1 MTEPALER
9 LRLQGYC
16 VLEGVIPGDE
26 VDHIRQRVELAV
38 RHHGTIDEGSRVGN
52 RKGLIAYEQSFA
64 RHLADRRVLD
74 LAEVLLGPHVRIS
87 FTSAQI
93 SYPGCARG
101 NLHADWPFNQGNAGH
116 IPAPYPDAVIHLTTI
131 WMLSR
136 FSVETGATAI
146 VPGSHRS
153 ANNPSGD
160 NGVDPWRPHPGEIR
174 ATGEPGSV
182 LLCDSR
188 LWHAVT
194 PNTSTEARVGLVVR
208 YAPWWL
214 NLDVL
219 MPGSPERARMLE
231 TTGLAENEVAAVP
244 PEVYAVLPEEVKPL
258 YHHWVRRNVPP
269 PAEREPRP
277 S

>member
-1 MTEPALER
+1 MAEQTVER

-16 VLEGVIPGDE
+16 VLEGVIPDAE
-26 VDHIRQRVELAV
+26 VDDIRRRVELAV
-38 RHHGTIDEGSRVGN
+38 QRHGTIDRSGKVGS

-64 RHLADRRVLD
+64 RHLADRRVLGV
-74 LAEVLLGPHVRIS
+74 AEALFGPHVRIS

-116 IPAPYPDAVIHLTTI
+116 IPAPYPDAAIHLTTI

-136 FSVETGATAI
+136 FSLETGATAI

-153 ANNPSGD
+153 PNNPSGN
-160 NGVDPWRPHPGEIR
+160 NGVDPYRPYPGETR

-182 LLCDSR
+182 LLFDSR

-194 PNTSTEARVGLVVR
+194 PNTSAEARVGLVVR

-214 NLDVL
+214 NLEVL
-219 MPGSPERARMLE
+219 MPGSAERARMVEE
-231 TTGLAENEVAAVP
+231 TGYTENEVAAVP
-244 PEVYAVLPEEVKPL
+244 PEVYAALPDEVRPL
-258 YHHWVRRNVPP
+258 VRHWVRPP
-269 PAEREPRP
+269 PG
-277 S
+277 

>member
-1 MTEPALER
+1 MPEQTLER

-16 VLEGVIPGDE
+16 VLPGVIPGDE
-26 VDHIRQRVELAV
+26 VDDIRRRVELAV
-38 RHHGTIDEGSRVGN
+38 QHHGTIDESSRVGS

-64 RHLADRRVLD
+64 RQLADRRVLGV
-74 LAEVLLGPHVRIS
+74 AEALFGPHVRIS

-101 NLHADWPFNQGNAGH
+101 NLHADWPFNQGNAAH

-136 FSVETGATAI
+136 FSSETGATAI

-153 ANNPSGD
+153 RNNPSGD
-160 NGVDPWRPHPGEIR
+160 TGVDSWRPYPGEIR

-182 LLCDSR
+182 LLFDSR

-194 PNTSTEARVGLVVR
+194 PNTSAEARVGLVVR

-219 MPGSPERARMLE
+219 MPGSAERVRMVDE
-231 TTGLAENEVAAVP
+231 TGQTENEVAAVP
-244 PEVYAVLPEEVKPL
+244 PEVYAALPEDVKPL
-258 YHHWVRRNVPP
+258 YRHWVRRHPP
-269 PAEREPRP
+269 
-277 S
+277 